1 MNKGTCRLNALFT
14 MCFIVLKELVHYY
27 GDLVFIRT
35 QIVSTEDDV
44 LLQRPKRSR
53 EQQQTLGRGNAI
65 LGLVRFNQSAVF
77 RIR

>member
-1 MNKGTCRLNALFT
+1 
-14 MCFIVLKELVHYY
+14 MCFIVLREPVHYY

-53 EQQQTLGRGNAI
+53 EQQQTPGRGNAI
-65 LGLVRFNQSAVF
+65 LGLVRLNQSAVF